1 MQLLKYLF
9 GFNSLGWLIFCMPQL
24 AWGGVTAEVSRVV
37 YEAAKPEQSL
47 QLANLNDY
55 PVLVQLWIDDGNP
68 SSTPDKAT
76 YAPVIS
82 LPAIFNLA
90 AGEQRS
96 IRLVRVREDLPED
109 RESLYWLNIYEVPP
123 KPLRQGSS
131 AEQLVLLTM
140 RTQMKL
146 FFRPES
152 LSAKAVNMI
161 ESVKLDWREGKLQ
174 INNQGPFF
182 LTITRIELDNQ
193 TPPLQPQ
200 MLAPFSS
207 ESLELP
213 IRPSAQSASI
223 YYLDDYGVEQLWKV
237 AL

>member
-9 GFNSLGWLIFCMPQL
+9 GFNSLGWLIFCVPQL

-68 SSTPDKAT
+68 GSTPDKAT

-123 KPLRQGSS
+123 KPLIQGSS

-182 LTITRIELDNQ
+182 LTITRIEFDNL

-213 IRPSAQSASI
+213 IKPLAQSASI